1 MKMIDRKPILKYQ
14 MMLNELEVCNACLET
29 HLIERERE
37 RERER
42 EKMKNIECF
51 DNLQSENMY
60 TYQDTGLI

>member
-14 MMLNELEVCNACLET
+14 MMLNELEVCNGRLET

-42 EKMKNIECF
+42 ENEK
-51 DNLQSENMY
+51 Y
-60 TYQDTGLI
+60 

>member
-14 MMLNELEVCNACLET
+14 MMLNELEVCNGRLET
-29 HLIERERE
+29 HLIERE

-51 DNLQSENMY
+51 DNLHSENMY
-60 TYQDTGLI
+60 TYQDTGWI

>member
-29 HLIERERE
+29 DLIERERE
-37 RERER
+37 RR
-42 EKMKNIECF
+42 KMKNIECF
-51 DNLQSENMY
+51 DNLQSENMC